1 MIIHFIC
8 RGNAFRSRM
17 AETYFNSLEI
27 DGVKA
32 ISSGTVAKQHSE
44 SNKANFLI
52 TLSVLEKHGLKKYT
66 KANWDQLNKERLLE
80 SDLTIFL
87 NDNVRKECQ
96 KLFGLPTKYKV
107 WDIPD
112 FDEIATELEKKQQE
126 LNDRLKLLS
135 NDNKQFQVTASYLL
149 DLAQRAEQLFKNSDD
164 SLKQKLLEYMLS
176 NIELNDKKLS
186 YSLNDPFRTMSQAN
200 KKAFSGSEND
210 IWCG

>member
-17 AETYFNSLEI
+17 AETYLNSLEI

-44 SNKANFLI
+44 SNEANFLI
-52 TLSVLEKHGLKKYT
+52 TQSVLEKHGLKKYT

-80 SDLTIFL
+80 ADITIFL

-96 KLFGLPTKYKV
+96 KLFGLPTNYKV

-112 FDEIATELEKKQQE
+112 FDEITPIPTTKQEIQVFTERIYGLVVSKV
-126 LNDRLKLLS
+126 ND
-135 NDNKQFQVTASYLL
+135 
-149 DLAQRAEQLFKNSDD
+149 
-164 SLKQKLLEYMLS
+164 LS
-176 NIELNDKKLS
+176 NILLK
-186 YSLNDPFRTMSQAN
+186 
-200 KKAFSGSEND
+200 
-210 IWCG
+210 